1 MIRMIAMG
9 LWVCLVAL
17 GALVFSLRVNAV
29 DPNTSEK
36 SAPVAVE
43 IGSNNT
49 EVMSVP
55 ILVDG
60 DVQGYII
67 AQFAYVVDKTAE
79 KEISIPVGV
88 LINDTIFQYFWG
100 SYSDVRAIEK
110 VKFEMIKE
118 RIIDDVNKRFS
129 KAVLK
134 DLLVKQF
141 NYLSVDQIRGMKNKR

>member
-17 GALVFSLRVNAV
+17 GALVLGIRMSAV
-29 DPNTSEK
+29 DPNSLEETS
-36 SAPVAVE
+36 PIAVE

-49 EVMSVP
+49 EIMSVP
-55 ILVDG
+55 VLVDG
-60 DVQGYII
+60 DVQGYVIV
-67 AQFAYVVDKTAE
+67 QLTYVVDKTVE
-79 KEISIPVGV
+79 KEISIPIGV

-110 VKFEMIKE
+110 VKFQMIKK
-118 RIIDDVNKRFS
+118 RIIDDVNQRFS
-129 KAVLK
+129 KVVLK

-141 NYLSVDQIRGMKNKR
+141 NYLSVDKIRGMKNTQ

>member
-17 GALVFSLRVNAV
+17 GALFFSLRVNVV
-29 DPNTSEK
+29 DANTSEK
-36 SAPVAVE
+36 NAPIAVE

-67 AQFAYVVDKTAE
+67 VQLAYVVDKTAE
-79 KEISIPVGV
+79 KEISI
-88 LINDTIFQYFWG
+88 
-100 SYSDVRAIEK
+100 
-110 VKFEMIKE
+110 
-118 RIIDDVNKRFS
+118 
-129 KAVLK
+129 
-134 DLLVKQF
+134 
-141 NYLSVDQIRGMKNKR
+141 